1 MLEVCFG
8 HPNNKIRRKKD
19 KVNQNRYLYIGALGR
34 TEIGSCRYSTFSAQ
48 GAVYIHIICRFG
60 CFIFIFIALL
70 MALLLLLFLLLLL
83 LLSSSSS
90 SSSSPLFWLIFDRC
104 VLFVFKA
111 FNNCFEVTYMPIMPI
126 LNVYTPANICSNAT
140 IETLEKG
147 VKYVQS

>member
-1 MLEVCFG
+1 MTYYYYF
-8 HPNNKIRRKKD
+8 
-19 KVNQNRYLYIGALGR
+19 
-34 TEIGSCRYSTFSAQ
+34 
-48 GAVYIHIICRFG
+48 II
-60 CFIFIFIALL
+60 IIVTIIIIIIIIIILSS
-70 MALLLLLFLLLLL
+70 
-83 LLSSSSS
+83 SSSSS